1 MSDGRI
7 IFVLVPLIHM
17 WDTELIDGNL
27 ILYVIVHGLKIHSLT
42 IFGDNENVIV
52 ELN

>member
-27 ILYVIVHGLKIHSLT
+27 IYVIVHGLKIHSLFLVT
-42 IFGDNENVIV
+42 MRM
-52 ELN
+52 L